1 MGKLTNLNPAPTDA
15 YLPANPTLIE
25 FGVDSINFIDFR
37 LQPVSPATP
46 ANDFDVRIL
55 ASQGIGQNGRGRLDV
70 QADLF
75 NVISKLSLSGG
86 AQIARLLMA
95 NLSIDLPSISAGAVH
110 HINVTV
116 GGALAGDVAFFVPTV
131 DLYNGLSHFNI
142 QAVVISTSTIRL
154 YFHNLYSAA
163 VDVANFPAKLLI
175 IGFG

>member
-1 MGKLTNLNPAPTDA
+1 
-15 YLPANPTLIE
+15 
-25 FGVDSINFIDFR
+25 
-37 LQPVSPATP
+37 
-46 ANDFDVRIL
+46 
-55 ASQGIGQNGRGRLDV
+55 LDV

-95 NLSIDLPSISAGAVH
+95 NLSIDLPSIPAGAVH

-116 GGALAGDVAFFVPTV
+116 VGALAGDVAFFVPTV

-163 VDVANFPAKLLI
+163 VDVAVFSAKLLI